1 MRYSESREESA
12 EMLRMVLPH
21 MSRHA
26 ASFHPLSYAVW
37 YEYCGGYNLGLR
49 GAIDE
54 LIKQGAKLGD
64 TEVETLYDKYV
75 AMRELSSTLNAR
87 VKIKDIIDRVSETTS
102 QVSKEVGQYTRG
114 LTEYHAQL
122 QEVPGQEEIRS
133 LVDSMLEET
142 ERVRGRTNDLR
153 TDLSSTNQEVE
164 RLKEELQIAQGLAQ
178 TDPLTALLN
187 RRGLDQR
194 VSSIPEAEMDRTA
207 ALFIDIDHFKTVND
221 THGHLLGDRVIA
233 VVATI
238 IKTCVG
244 DRGFSARMGGEEFAV
259 IMTGINPASAAEMSE
274 RIRATVEKGRI
285 RRQDSE
291 EVIGTITVSV
301 GAATHI
307 PNEKIPD
314 MMRRADR
321 ALYKSKQDGRNR
333 ITISTRSDN

>member
-1 MRYSESREESA
+1 
-12 EMLRMVLPH
+12 
-21 MSRHA
+21 
-26 ASFHPLSYAVW
+26 
-37 YEYCGGYNLGLR
+37 
-49 GAIDE
+49 
-54 LIKQGAKLGD
+54 
-64 TEVETLYDKYV
+64 
-75 AMRELSSTLNAR
+75 
-87 VKIKDIIDRVSETTS
+87 
-102 QVSKEVGQYTRG
+102 
-114 LTEYHAQL
+114 
-122 QEVPGQEEIRS
+122 
-133 LVDSMLEET
+133 
-142 ERVRGRTNDLR
+142 
-153 TDLSSTNQEVE
+153 VE
-164 RLKEELQIAQGLAQ
+164 RLREELQIAQGLAQ

-194 VSSIPEAEMDRTA
+194 ISQLPETEMEKTA

-244 DRGFSARMGGEEFAV
+244 ERGFCARMGGEEFAV

-291 EVIGTITVSV
+291 EVIGSITVSV
-301 GAATHI
+301 GAATPI
-307 PNEKIPD
+307 ANEKIAD